1 MGLGMRRMLGAK
13 WAGGGV
19 EALLPSSPGPIVE
32 TRQRRGRPL
41 EVPLGARPE
50 EAPG

>member
-1 MGLGMRRMLGAK
+1 MLGAK

-32 TRQRRGRPL
+32 TRQRRPL